1 MGWYRMAGQEFY
13 FSCTVLG
20 MESFEITDRERV
32 APVSLSVSVPLTLS
46 SQTVGWVGEQQ
57 REVEVWSAR
66 NGSLLK
72 VSGGSDFFISSDGGC
87 IYHTKSNLQEVTG
100 LDREILL
107 GPALVLAL
115 ASRGIWSLH
124 ASAAIFKNCLCI
136 FLGESGQ
143 GKSTLA
149 AYLSSFEISGWRR
162 AADDI
167 LPVTL
172 NSNRVDVWPHFPQ
185 LKLPMDAQPDSSLPE
200 YIPLD
205 RIVVLTS
212 ADLNISPQLQ
222 PLPKGKAAQIL
233 LSHTAGTRMFDSL
246 TLARHLA
253 FATQVAA
260 QIPVHQLVYPHRR
273 DALPVVKELL
283 ENIC

>member
-20 MESFEITDRERV
+20 MEAFEITDRERV
-32 APVSLSVSVPLTLS
+32 APVSLPDSVPLTLS
-46 SQTVGWVGEQQ
+46 SQTVGWVGEEQ
-57 REVEVWSAR
+57 RQVEVWSAR
-66 NGSLLK
+66 NGTLLK
-72 VSGGSDFFISSDGGC
+72 VSGGSDFFISSNGSC
-87 IYHTKSNLQEVTG
+87 IHPAHSDLQEVTG

-115 ASRGIWSLH
+115 ASRNIWSLH

-172 NSNRVDVWPHFPQ
+172 NSSGVDVWPSFPQ
-185 LKLPMDAQPDSSLPE
+185 LKLPMNAQPGSSLPE
-200 YIPLD
+200 CIPLD
-205 RIVVLTS
+205 RVFVLTS
-212 ADLNISPQLQ
+212 ADLNASPQLQ
-222 PLPKGKAAQIL
+222 LLPKSKAAQIL

-246 TLARHLA
+246 MLARHLA
-253 FATQVAA
+253 FVTQVAA
-260 QIPVHQLVYPHRR
+260 QIPTYQLIYPHRR
-273 DALPVVKELL
+273 DALPIVNELL